1 MRNTRYQIR
10 GTRHGTQD
18 TRPGFTITEVVIASA
33 LLIIAIIPIL
43 KALTNV
49 HVNSIIIERKTTSL
63 MLAQSKLDDVKARSI
78 YDYTNSGVSFAES
91 NVSLDGSYL
100 CNVTD
105 DAANPLKT
113 ITVTVGYDDNS
124 NSSLDAGEI
133 EVTLTTYLA
142 RRW

>member
-1 MRNTRYQIR
+1 MQNTRYKIR
-10 GTRHGTQD
+10 VTGHGPRATRH
-18 TRPGFTITEVVIASA
+18 GFTITEVVIASA
-33 LLIIAIIPIL
+33 LLIIAIVPIL

-63 MLAQSKLDDVKARSI
+63 MLAQSKLEDVKARSI
-78 YDYTNSGVSFAES
+78 YDYTNSAASFTET

-105 DAANPLKT
+105 NAADPLKT
-113 ITVTVGYDDNS
+113 VTVAVGYDDND